1 MLESRVTPDG
11 DLVIFPSRWKLILVL
26 LGAAGFIVASAWLL
40 TLDVGWMAGSRVV
53 PAAVAGLGFFGLVFV
68 YCVYRLV
75 RWRPILVIDGEGIVE
90 QSSLISVGRLR
101 WDEVDHIVPY
111 VFRGQ
116 PMLGIVPRDLP
127 AVLARAGWVARMA
140 MKANGPLGCAP
151 INIAQVILPGTTEEL
166 ALLIAGRYG
175 VVVKTTLSAADTPGA
190 AAGR

>member
-1 MLESRVTPDG
+1 MLESRVTPG
-11 DLVIFPSRWKLILVL
+11 GELIIYPSRWKLVLLL
-26 LGAAGFIVASAWLL
+26 LGAAGFVALSAWLL
-40 TLDVGWMAGSRVV
+40 TLHVGWMERSRIV
-53 PAAVAGLGFFGLVFV
+53 PAAIAGIGFFGLIFL

-75 RWRPILVIDGEGIVE
+75 RWRPILIVDAEGIVE

-127 AVLARAGWVARMA
+127 GVLSRAGWIARMA

-151 INIAQVILPGTTEEL
+151 INIAQVVLPGTTEEL
-166 ALLIAGRYG
+166 ALLLAGRHG
-175 VVVKTTLSAADTPGA
+175 VVVKSVPGF
-190 AAGR
+190 GPGH